1 MFFKESS
8 SLTHLQIHTREKPFH
23 SIYGTKV
30 FQRHFCIYVFL
41 AGAGGDLAIPLD
53 KNPHG

>member
-1 MFFKESS
+1 MFFKERS